1 MRHYKYSVLALVLIL
16 ACLLSACAPKTPA
29 PAADNTSPAPVSSE
43 PAPTEEK
50 QLGGEIVVA
59 TWAGDP
65 FESAWK
71 AKAAEFEEKT
81 GVTVVIDAVPWENL
95 REKCVLEL
103 ASNTGAYDVVY
114 VHPSWFTEFAENG
127 YLMPVSSYAT
137 EEEINAY
144 ASKLNVGKAT
154 FHDIVKELILP
165 SRDPREKGTT
175 AKLKEGVTDIKDL
188 TVGMILEGTIRNV
201 TGFGFFVDLGVEK
214 DGLVHISEIANH
226 FVDDPHK
233 EGKPGDIVTVKVVEV
248 DQKKGRISLTMKG
261 VKQNRR

>member
-29 PAADNTSPAPVSSE
+29 PATDNTSPTSVSSE
-43 PAPTEEK
+43 PAP

-81 GVTVVIDAVPWENL
+81 GITVVIDAVPWENL

-114 VHPSWFTEFAENG
+114 VHPSWFSEFAENG

-144 ASKLNVGKAT
+144 VPNLVADYTVDNTIYGLPDFIGSQVLAIVSSPLIPVGYMTSNMIIIFVALGASIGAWGS
-154 FHDIVKELILP
+154 I
-165 SRDPREKGTT
+165 
-175 AKLKEGVTDIKDL
+175 
-188 TVGMILEGTIRNV
+188 
-201 TGFGFFVDLGVEK
+201 
-214 DGLVHISEIANH
+214 IS
-226 FVDDPHK
+226 
-233 EGKPGDIVTVKVVEV
+233 
-248 DQKKGRISLTMKG
+248 M
-261 VKQNRR
+261 RRFLDA